1 MKIKH
6 EEPDPQIK
14 IKINIKDTRFE
25 RDDDKFNES
34 FEKELLY
41 WKNASENLSDE
52 NFEKLI
58 EDEIIDEPFANNE
71 DITDEDIIPN
81 NQKDFE
87 KYETLFKKADT
98 FWGYANNC
106 FSEEEYGKLVGIY
119 VESDQ
124 ITWSTLTSDV
134 FLAEKT
140 PQGGSSNLSSVQSY
154 QQHYQNQSNSSNNP
168 VKQEPAENM
177 KCYTCTE
184 CQNSFSSQETLQTH
198 MASHTKKK
206 VYKCKVCT
214 SWFTSEDEI
223 ESHKA
228 YFHTEDV
235 KPFLCDLC
243 RKTFKTNSQLKIH
256 KDFSHTEDLT
266 LSCNFCKRIFKQFD
280 ALQKH
285 RLVHQL

>member
-14 IKINIKDTRFE
+14 IKINIKDTRYE

-41 WKNASENLSDE
+41 WKNASENLSNE

-58 EDEIIDEPFANNE
+58 EDEIIDEPFVNNE

-81 NQKDFE
+81 NQIDFE

-140 PQGGSSNLSSVQSY
+140 PQGGSNLCSVQSY
-154 QQHYQNQSNSSNNP
+154 QQHYQNQSNSNNNP

-177 KCYTCTE
+177 KYYTCTE
-184 CQNSFSSQETLQTH
+184 CHNSFSSQETLQTH
-198 MASHTKKK
+198 MASHAKKK